1 MNSSLPESLQ
11 ILVVD
16 DDDQM
21 LRTIGDILRMRG
33 YSPVSSST
41 ATRAL
46 QLAAQT
52 ETLAIALVDLRLP
65 DMDGIELVARLHAV
79 SEITLV
85 VILTG
90 NASVDSA
97 VRAMREHSY
106 DYLVKPVHP
115 EQLLDSIGRAGER
128 WQRRRAEVQMRES
141 EDRLRRIFDHTHDA
155 LIITDEADRIVDA
168 NRTALEFVGLDLTV
182 LCQWTLGDLLIAS
195 GRRPHGVDY
204 SGLRQGEWLLSNAA
218 GEPLVVDVRGAAF
231 APQRFVY
238 TIRDLTEQRRLEEEL
253 HHSQKMDAIGRLAGG
268 VAHDFNNMLTAISCY
283 SEMLR
288 DDFQP
293 GDQRREDLEEIV
305 KTTRRAAALTSQL
318 LAFSRK
324 QVLQPKIIN
333 ANTVVGEIERMLG
346 RLIGEDIRLMVE
358 RDAALWSVRADP
370 GQLGQVLMNL
380 AVNARDAMPDGGV
393 LSIETANLQLGSQ
406 IVHRHGVVAPGSYVV
421 IRVSDTGTG
430 IEDHVQEHVFD
441 PFFTTK
447 QLGRGTGLGLS
458 TVYGIV
464 TQSGGHV
471 QLQSEPGEGAVFTIY
486 LPREVD
492 GESSTPTLTQP
503 ESFAASSQARI
514 LVVEDDPTVR
524 KLVTGILQRSGH
536 KVLTAADGESALTL
550 LEQSTE
556 PIQLAILD
564 VVMPG
569 MNGREV
575 AERLTGHAGD
585 LKVLYMSG
593 YTDDEVIHRG
603 VRDLSSRFIQKPF
616 TAAELTRKV
625 GEVLSS
631 RSERT

>member
-1 MNSSLPESLQ
+1 MNSSLPEALQ

-21 LRTIGDILRMRG
+21 LKTIGDILRLRG
-33 YSPVSSST
+33 YTPVASST
-41 ATRAL
+41 AKRAL
-46 QLAAQT
+46 QIASQT
-52 ETLAIALVDLRLP
+52 EPLAVALVDLRLP
-65 DMDGIELVARLHAV
+65 DMDGIELVSRLHAV
-79 SEITLV
+79 SEITQV

-90 NASVDSA
+90 NASLDSA

-155 LIITDEADRIVDA
+155 LIITDDADRIVDA
-168 NRTALEFVGLDLTV
+168 NRTAVEFVGLDLTM
-182 LCQWTLGDLLIAS
+182 LCTWTLGDLLMPG
-195 GRRPHGVDY
+195 GRGSHGTDER
-204 SGLRQGEWLLSNAA
+204 GLRQGEWLLSNAR
-218 GEPLVVDVRGAAF
+218 GESLIVDVRGAAF

-238 TIRDLTEQRRLEEEL
+238 TIRDLTAQRKLEEEL

-288 DDFQP
+288 DDFEP
-293 GDQRREDLEEIV
+293 GDQRREDLNEIV

-324 QVLQPKIIN
+324 QVLQPKIID

-358 RDAALWSVRADP
+358 RDKGLWPVRADP

-380 AVNARDAMPDGGV
+380 AVNARDAMPNGGV
-393 LSIETANLQLGSQ
+393 LTIETANLELSSP
-406 IVHRHGVVAPGSYVV
+406 IVHRHGVVPPESYVV
-421 IRVSDTGTG
+421 IRVSDTGSG
-430 IEDHVQEHVFD
+430 IDEEVQEHVFD

-471 QLQSEPGEGAVFTIY
+471 QLQSELGQGAVFTIL
-486 LPREVD
+486 LPREQD
-492 GESSTPTLTQP
+492 GLSAAPDDPQP
-503 ESFAASSQARI
+503 EPFASSSPARI

-536 KVLTAADGESALTL
+536 QVVTAAEGESALRL
-550 LEQSTE
+550 LKQSSD

-575 AERLTGHAGD
+575 AEQLAKSSGD
-585 LKVLYMSG
+585 IPVLYMSG

-625 GEVLSS
+625 DEVLNG
-631 RSERT
+631 RVER

>member
-1 MNSSLPESLQ
+1 MNTSIPEALQ

-21 LRTIGDILRMRG
+21 LKTIGDILRMRG
-33 YSPVSSST
+33 YQPVAST
-41 ATRAL
+41 TGARAL
-46 QLAAQT
+46 QLAR
-52 ETLAIALVDLRLP
+52 ETDPLAVALVDLRLP
-65 DMDGIELVARLHAV
+65 DMDGIELVSRLRSV
-79 SEITLV
+79 SEITQV

-115 EQLLDSIGRAGER
+115 QQLLDSIGRAGER
-128 WQRRRAEVQMRES
+128 WQRQRAELQLRES

-155 LIITDEADRIVDA
+155 LFITDEQDRIVDA
-168 NRTALEFVGLDLTV
+168 NRTALEFVGMDLGA
-182 LCQWTLGDLLIAS
+182 LSSWALGDLLIP
-195 GRRPHGVDY
+195 GPRGHHGMDAT
-204 SGLRQGEWLLSNAA
+204 GLRQGEWLLNNAR
-218 GEPLVVDVRGAAF
+218 GEPLIVDVRGAAF

-238 TIRDLTEQRRLEEEL
+238 TVRDMTEQRRLEEEL

-288 DDFQP
+288 DEFEP
-293 GDQRREDLEEIV
+293 GDQRREDLDEIV

-324 QVLQPKIIN
+324 QVLQPKVLN
-333 ANTVVGEIERMLG
+333 ANTVVMEIQRMLG
-346 RLIGEDIRLMVE
+346 RLIGEDIRLMVQP
-358 RDAALWSVRADP
+358 DPNLWSVRADP

-380 AVNARDAMPDGGV
+380 AVNARDAMPDGGT
-393 LSIETANLQLGSQ
+393 LTIETANLELQHA
-406 IVHRHGVVAPGSYVV
+406 IVHRHGTVPPGSYVV

-447 QLGRGTGLGLS
+447 QTGRGTGLGLS
-458 TVYGIV
+458 TVYGII
-464 TQSGGHV
+464 TQSGGHI
-471 QLQSEPGEGAVFTIY
+471 QLQSAPGEGATFTIF
-486 LPREVD
+486 LPRELDV
-492 GESSTPTLTQP
+492 EPEAPAPAEPERHSASTRAT
-503 ESFAASSQARI
+503 I

-524 KLVTGILQRSGH
+524 KLVTGILQRNGH
-536 KVLTAADGESALTL
+536 TVLTATDGASALAIVGT
-550 LEQSTE
+550 SPE
-556 PIQLAILD
+556 PIQLAIMD

-575 AERLTGHAGD
+575 SERLAQLSPD
-585 LKVLYMSG
+585 LKVLFMSG
-593 YTDDEVIHRG
+593 YTDDDVIHRG
-603 VRDLSSRFIQKPF
+603 VRDLTRRFIQKPF
-616 TAAELTRKV
+616 TAAELIQKV
-625 GEVLSS
+625 DEVLNN
-631 RSERT
+631 RAERR

>member
-1 MNSSLPESLQ
+1 MNSSLPEALQ

-21 LRTIGDILRMRG
+21 LKTIGDILRLRG
-33 YSPVSSST
+33 YSPVASST

-46 QLAAQT
+46 QIASQT
-52 ETLAIALVDLRLP
+52 EPLAVALVDLRLP
-65 DMDGIELVARLHAV
+65 DMDGIELVSRLHAV
-79 SEITLV
+79 SEITQV

-155 LIITDEADRIVDA
+155 LIITDDADRIVDA
-168 NRTALEFVGLDLTV
+168 NRTAIEFVGLDLAV
-182 LCQWTLGDLLIAS
+182 LCTWTLGDLLTPG
-195 GRRPHGVDY
+195 GRGSHGTDDR
-204 SGLRQGEWLLSNAA
+204 GLRQGEWLLSNAH
-218 GEPLVVDVRGAAF
+218 GESRIVDVRGAAF

-238 TIRDLTEQRRLEEEL
+238 TIRDLTAQRKLEEEL

-293 GDQRREDLEEIV
+293 GDQRREDLDEIV

-358 RDAALWSVRADP
+358 RDTRLWPVRADP

-380 AVNARDAMPDGGV
+380 AVNARDAMPNGGV
-393 LSIETANLQLGSQ
+393 LTIETANLELANP
-406 IVHRHGVVAPGSYVV
+406 IVHRHGVVPPGSYVV
-421 IRVSDTGTG
+421 IRVSDTGSG
-430 IEDHVQEHVFD
+430 IEEEVQEHVFD

-471 QLQSEPGEGAVFTIY
+471 QLQSEPAQGAVFTIL
-486 LPREVD
+486 LPRERD
-492 GESSTPTLTQP
+492 GES
-503 ESFAASSQARI
+503 AAPDHPQSEAFSSSSPARI

-524 KLVTGILQRSGH
+524 RLVTGILQRSGH
-536 KVLTAADGESALTL
+536 QVVTAADGESALRL
-550 LEQSTE
+550 LEQSSE

-575 AERLTGHAGD
+575 AEQLATNAKD
-585 LKVLYMSG
+585 VPVLYMSG

-625 GEVLSS
+625 DEVLSG
-631 RSERT
+631 RVER

>member
-1 MNSSLPESLQ
+1 MQ

-21 LRTIGDILRMRG
+21 LRTIGDILRLRG
-33 YSPVSSST
+33 YTPVSSST
-41 ATRAL
+41 AARAL

-52 ETLAIALVDLRLP
+52 EPLAVALVDLRLP
-65 DMDGIELVARLHAV
+65 DMDGIELVARLHDV
-79 SEITLV
+79 SEITQV

-115 EQLLDSIGRAGER
+115 DQLLDSIGRAGER
-128 WQRRRAEVQMRES
+128 WQRRRAEMQMRES

-168 NRTALEFVGLDLTV
+168 NRTALEFTGLELET
-182 LCQWTLGDLLIAS
+182 LCSWTLGDLLTAS
-195 GRRPHGVDY
+195 SRGTQGVS
-204 SGLRQGEWLLSNAA
+204 SGGMRQGEWLLSNAS
-218 GEPLVVDVRGAAF
+218 GEPLIVDVRGAGF
-231 APQRFVY
+231 APERVVY

-288 DDFQP
+288 DDFP
-293 GDQRREDLEEIV
+293 VGDQRREDLEEIV

-333 ANTVVGEIERMLG
+333 ANSVVAEIERMLV
-346 RLIGEDIRLMVE
+346 RLIGEDVRLMVE
-358 RDAALWSVRADP
+358 RDASLWSVRADP

-380 AVNARDAMPDGGV
+380 AVNARDAMPNGGV
-393 LSIETANLQLGSQ
+393 LTIETANLELGSQ
-406 IVHRHGVVAPGSYVV
+406 IVHRHGIVSPGSYVV
-421 IRVSDTGTG
+421 IRVSDTGMG
-430 IEDHVQEHVFD
+430 IEERVQDHVFD

-471 QLQSEPGEGAVFTIY
+471 QLQSEPGMGAVFTIF
-486 LPREVD
+486 LPREHD
-492 GESSTPTLTQP
+492 GASGAPVQEEMESSATST
-503 ESFAASSQARI
+503 SARI

-536 KVLTAADGESALTL
+536 QVLTAADGESALSL
-550 LEQSTE
+550 LAETTE
-556 PIQLAILD
+556 PIQLAIMD

-575 AERLTGHAGD
+575 AERLAAYSAD

-616 TAAELTRKV
+616 TAGELTRKV
-625 GEVLSS
+625 DEVLGS
-631 RSERT
+631 RVERK